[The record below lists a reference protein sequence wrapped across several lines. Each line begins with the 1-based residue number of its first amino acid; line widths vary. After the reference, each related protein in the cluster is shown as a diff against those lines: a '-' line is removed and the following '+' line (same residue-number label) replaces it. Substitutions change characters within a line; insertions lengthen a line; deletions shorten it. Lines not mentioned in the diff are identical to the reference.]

1 MLIAASLVVF
11 LLAALHS
18 GLGEWFIFR
27 HIQGVSG
34 FRSLGFPP
42 ILGSPAPPQAS
53 LRSTWHNLTILG
65 LAVAVILGRL
75 ALLPTLTES
84 EQFLARVISFS
95 LLASSVLWFAATRGK
110 HVGWLGFLLAAGLA
124 WFGAR

>member
-1 MLIAASLVVF
+1 MLIAASLTVF

-27 HIQGVSG
+27 HIHGVSG
-34 FRSLGFPP
+34 FRLLGFPP
-42 ILGSPAPPQAS
+42 ILGSSAPPQAT

-65 LAVAVILGRL
+65 LGFAVIVGRL
-75 ALLPTLTES
+75 ALLSTLTES
-84 EQFLARVISFS
+84 EEFILRVISVS
-95 LLASSVLWFAATRGK
+95 LLASSLLWFVATRGK
-110 HVGWLGFLLAAGLA
+110 HVGWLGFLLAAGLT